1 MISSRTCEN
10 DMNAFCYTRGQFTIK
25 RNHMEIDDNYNEAY
39 FAYFKVKLGDQGNST
54 GTMLSL

>member
-10 DMNAFCYTRGQFTIK
+10 DVNAFCNTRGQFTIK
-25 RNHMEIDDNYNEAY
+25 RNHMEIDNNYKKAY
-39 FAYFKVKLGDQGNST
+39 FAYFKVKLGDQDNST